1 MKNLKKVV
9 STTAAFA
16 VLAGGIAP
24 AFAATPFTD
33 VTDTAAYKDAV
44 VKLAGFGIMEGSN
57 GTFRPDDNITR
68 AEVTK
73 VLEVSLGYG
82 KIVSS
87 AGNQFTDVSS
97 SKWYA
102 GAVNYAANIGLVKGA
117 VVNKKK
123 CFMPEAN
130 VTYGQFATM
139 ALRALGYKDTDLEG
153 TWPYNYVAKAAELG
167 IFDNIDEV
175 DAASFAKRSDV
186 ALMANNMLNSNK
198 KSEVADA
205 AGHVKTLLER
215 VASKL
220 GVTAISSGLVTAT
233 TDTDNTLAANHV
245 KVNGT
250 DYETAVANKED
261 LALGNKVD
269 VYVKAGK
276 IVQATKVAGDSITV
290 TVSAVN
296 AAAKTISYVDAN
308 SVTQTLTLD
317 PNFLIY
323 KNGQTATLANLEVGS
338 TVTLVNNDTDTD
350 YDYINAAYTSPA
362 YVVTNSA
369 ITSDDAKT
377 VGAVTYDGGTIS
389 LVKADA
395 AGSTV
400 TVAGAATK
408 LSEIKQNDVVYV
420 TKAEDNATIKLFV
433 VRATVTGKVTAK
445 TVDTTNTA
453 VTKTVTIDGTSYNVK
468 TGLNINVN
476 DNNMFLLEKD
486 NTIVAVKDAP
496 AATVANATYG
506 VVTASVATPATL
518 DTAAGFK
525 TRIMKLDGTSVD
537 VQTAALATVGTNL
550 VYYTIGT
557 DGLAT
562 ISNASYGA
570 FNNYNVVGDTLVYAI
585 KTDATTGKVTIETVK
600 FSDLNTTGV
609 QAFNVAKSNNTM
621 GDYAMLAFVN
631 PQSNSSDTT
640 GYGYIAG
647 KIGQTIVNGSTVA
660 DVYNVFVNGV
670 QQSINVAAGTTFAAP
685 YFTKLSTLNNLTTVT
700 AAENANV
707 ATGKVNAIDATRIM
721 VGSTIYNLD
730 TNVKVYNTANS
741 TVKADTLANV
751 TTDMTNNATIVKD
764 STTGNVVVV
773 VINK

>member
-1 MKNLKKVV
+1 MKNFKKIV

-16 VLAGGIAP
+16 VLAGGVSPI
-24 AFAATPFTD
+24 FAATPFSD
-33 VTDTAAYKDAV
+33 VADTAAYKDAV

-73 VLEVSLGYG
+73 VLEVALGYG
-82 KIVSS
+82 KIKSS
-87 AGNQFTDVSS
+87 AANQFSDVDS

-153 TWPYNYVAKAAELG
+153 TWPYNYVAKASELG
-167 IFDNIDEV
+167 LFDNIDEV
-175 DAASFAKRSDV
+175 DASAFAKRSDV
-186 ALMANNMLNSNK
+186 ALMANNMLNTNK
-198 KSEVADA
+198 KSETADA
-205 AGHVKTLLER
+205 AGHVKTLLEK

-233 TDTDNTLAANHV
+233 ADTDNTLAANHV
-245 KVNGT
+245 KINGT
-250 DYETAVANKED
+250 DYEAAVSNKED

-323 KNGQTATLANLEVGS
+323 KNGQTATLANLEVGA

-362 YVVTNSA
+362 YVVTNAS

-395 AGSTV
+395 TGSAV
-400 TVAGAATK
+400 TVAGAASK

-420 TKAEDNATIKLFV
+420 TKTEDNAVIKLFV

-445 TVDTTNTA
+445 TVDPANTS

-468 TGLNINVN
+468 AGLNINVN
-476 DNNMFLLEKD
+476 DNNMFLLDKD

-506 VVTASVATPATL
+506 VVTASVTTQATL

-537 VQTAALATVGTNL
+537 VATATLVPVGTNL

-557 DGLAT
+557 DGLAV
-562 ISNASYGA
+562 ISNANYGS
-570 FNNYNVVGDTLVYAI
+570 FNSYNVVGDTLVYAI
-585 KTDATTGKVTIETVK
+585 KTDAAGKVTVETVK
-600 FSDLNTTGV
+600 YSDLNTTGV
-609 QAFNVAKSNNTM
+609 QAFNVAKANNAM

-631 PQSNSSDTT
+631 PQLKSSDTT

-647 KIGQTIVNGSTVA
+647 KIGQTIVNDSTVA

-670 QQSINVAAGTTFAAP
+670 QQTINVAAGTTFATP
-685 YFTKLSTLNNLTTVT
+685 YFTKLSTVNNVTTVT
-700 AAENANV
+700 AADNADV
-707 ATGKVNAIDATRIM
+707 VTGKVNAIDATRIM

-764 STTGNVVVV
+764 ATTGNVVVV